1 MDEVEC
7 VVVGAGVVGL
17 ATARALALAGHEVL
31 VLERAYTIG
40 FETSSRNSEVIHG
53 GLYYPAGSLKARCC
67 VDGRQRLYAYCREH
81 GVPHAQ
87 IGKLIVRPKRVRSPV
102 SSASPRRPAPT
113 ASTICSG

>member
-1 MDEVEC
+1 VDEVEC
-7 VVVGAGVVGL
+7 VVVGAGVLGL
-17 ATARALALAGHEVL
+17 ATARALALAGHDVL

-87 IGKLIVRPKRVRSPV
+87 IGKLIVAAEESEIAGVERIADAARANGVDDLQ
-102 SSASPRRPAPT
+102 
-113 ASTICSG
+113 